1 MYRFSPLATWLRIQE
16 ALQVAC
22 EVAMSFPEDARA
34 IATAV
39 YMGAKDAGDHAT
51 AAQASALLEA
61 L

>member
-1 MYRFSPLATWLRIQE
+1 MYRISPLATWLRIQD

-39 YMGAKDAGDHAT
+39 YMGAKEVGDRAT
-51 AAQASALLEA
+51 ARQASALLAA